1 MTSEFVFV
9 VRCHQCEALIKV
21 ADDPSGGTEQ
31 YVAAQDQPE
40 DLTCPKCGQSDTYQ
54 ASELR
59 RVQAGR
65 KH

>member
-1 MTSEFVFV
+1 MADYVFV
-9 VRCHQCEALIKV
+9 VRCHHCDNLIKI
-21 ADDPSGGTEQ
+21 ADDPTGGQEQ
-31 YVAAQDQPE
+31 WAVDLDQPE
-40 DLTCPKCGQSDTYQ
+40 DLTCPSCHREDTYQ